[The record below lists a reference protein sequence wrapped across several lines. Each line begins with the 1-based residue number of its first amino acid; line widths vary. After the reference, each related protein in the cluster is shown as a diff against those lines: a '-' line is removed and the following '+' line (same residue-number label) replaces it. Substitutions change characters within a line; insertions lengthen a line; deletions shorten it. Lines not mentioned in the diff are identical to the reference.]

1 MGRKRS
7 GAEKDQRVL
16 DEPYPSSPTRPPKWG
31 FFFRFQGKYC
41 FHNYYSLYA
50 AKKEIEAFIDGQS
63 YKWLGPRQI
72 LCDNGLSIQSEQDDG
87 MEKVIEYELTPLE
100 DQWQV
105 PEPMSSNIRR
115 FLSKPIL
122 RPEGTSSPI
131 PLEAPP
137 PRREPRAPRPSKDGL
152 VTIAII
158 AQDISLDPREA
169 RAALR
174 ALKIEKPDA
183 GWAWPSDEAEKIKE
197 QLRTYQK

>member
-1 MGRKRS
+1 
-7 GAEKDQRVL
+7 
-16 DEPYPSSPTRPPKWG
+16 
-31 FFFRFQGKYC
+31 
-41 FHNYYSLYA
+41 
-50 AKKEIEAFIDGQS
+50 
-63 YKWLGPRQI
+63 
-72 LCDNGLSIQSEQDDG
+72 
-87 MEKVIEYELTPLE
+87 MEKVIEYELTSLE

-122 RPEGTSSPI
+122 RPEETSSPI
-131 PLEAPP
+131 PSP
-137 PRREPRAPRPSKDGL
+137 PRSEPRAPRPSKDGL
-152 VTIAII
+152 VTIATI
-158 AQDISLDPREA
+158 AQDIGLDPREA